1 MALFPVPTLNTHDT
15 RFPNAVP
22 VYGGPYLA
30 GYTPNS
36 ALINAVPSAYVS
48 NGTPKATFDGVTAT
62 SADRS
67 TGDLVG
73 VPTRYQTEDHASIP
87 QPN

>member
-1 MALFPVPTLNTHDT
+1 MALFPIPQLVSHDT

-22 VYGGPYLA
+22 LYGGPYLA

-36 ALINAVPSAYVS
+36 ALINAVPSAS
-48 NGTPKATFDGVTAT
+48 KSAADKATFDGVTAT

-73 VPTRYQTEDHASIP
+73 VPVRYQTEDHQSIV